1 MTAAAFAQPGDATLM
16 SWTIRD
22 ALAATGAQAHPGLRC
37 DLSFLAVTTDSR
49 AVPRDSLFFALRGPR
64 YDAHAF
70 VADALR
76 AGAAAAVVDHPLP
89 SVPAERL
96 LVVPDVLR
104 ALGDLAAATRARY
117 PVRVVGVTGSNGK
130 TTTKEMI
137 AAVCGA
143 AAYEPPCTR
152 VLKST
157 GNLNNLIGLPLTLLQ
172 LRGDEAV
179 AVLEMGMNQP
189 GEIGRLTDIARPDYA
204 VVTNVG
210 PVHLAGVGG
219 TIEGVAAAKGEL
231 FAHLTRDAVIA
242 VNVDDQWVQRIAA
255 NFPGRRV
262 TFGRGATVTARA
274 VTEHGTEG
282 LSFDLMIEGRG
293 ARVRLPLLGR
303 HNVDN
308 ALAAAAIGHA
318 LGHSMEVIVRGL
330 ETTAAVGMRLQVH
343 RLANG
348 VTIINDAYNA
358 NPSSVGAALAAL
370 TRLPGRH
377 VVVLGSMRELGDE
390 SRRAH
395 HQVGERAG
403 SLGVDQ
409 LVLFGEEAE
418 AMAEGARAA
427 GLQSDRIQVC
437 NSHAE
442 AAAAVVARWQRGDMV
457 LVKGSRGMQMEAV
470 VRLLEG
476 ALEAP

>member
-1 MTAAAFAQPGDATLM
+1 MTAAAFAQSGDATLM
-16 SWTIRD
+16 SWTMQD
-22 ALAATGAQAHPGLRC
+22 VLAATGAQADAGVCR
-37 DLSFLAVTTDSR
+37 DLNFAAVTTDSR

-64 YDAHAF
+64 HDAHAF
-70 VADALR
+70 VAEALR
-76 AGAAAAVVDHPLP
+76 AGAAAAVVDRALP
-89 SVPAERL
+89 SVPAGRL
-96 LVVPDVLR
+96 LLVPDVLR

-117 PVRVVGVTGSNGK
+117 PVQVVGVTGSNGK

-137 AAVCGA
+137 AAVCEA
-143 AAYEPPCTR
+143 AAYEPPRAR
-152 VLKST
+152 VLKSA

-219 TIEGVAAAKGEL
+219 TIAGVAAAKGEL
-231 FAHLTRDAVIA
+231 FAHLAPDAVIA
-242 VNVDDQWVQRIAA
+242 VNVDDAWVQRIAA
-255 NFPGRRV
+255 AFPGRRV
-262 TFGRGATVTARA
+262 TFGRGGTVTARA
-274 VTEHGTEG
+274 ITERGTEG
-282 LSFDLMIEGRG
+282 LSFELVIG
-293 ARVRLPLLGR
+293 ACSAPVRLPLIGR

-308 ALAAAAIGHA
+308 ALAAAAVGYA
-318 LGHSMEVIVRGL
+318 LGHSLEVIVRGL
-330 ETTAAVGMRLQVH
+330 EATAGVGMRLQVH

-377 VVVLGSMRELGDE
+377 VVVLGAMRELGDE

-409 LVLFGEEAE
+409 LVLLGEEAD
-418 AMAEGARAA
+418 AMAKGARAA
-427 GLQSDRIQVC
+427 GLRADRIQVC
-437 NSHAE
+437 TSHAE
-442 AAAAVVARWQRGDMV
+442 AAEAVVARWQPGDMV

-476 ALEAP
+476 AREAP